1 VRASYQDSNIFGYKD
16 PQNSTWQE
24 PGRVD
29 RNRTELKT
37 HYHLSNHSAG
47 MTLSNPGS
55 PMKHNQTEKQ
65 ARHVLPSQEMYYHNK
80 RSTPLERKGQEFYG
94 TTQYEKERR
103 KDL

>member
-1 VRASYQDSNIFGYKD
+1 
-16 PQNSTWQE
+16 
-24 PGRVD
+24 
-29 RNRTELKT
+29 
-37 HYHLSNHSAG
+37 